1 MSNTEL
7 INAYFDNELNASEK
21 KMFEDRLARDTE
33 LQREYKFQEDVI
45 EGIREA
51 RRQSL
56 KARLNQ
62 VQVGGAATGGSSW
75 TAGKIAG
82 LIILAAAAGFG
93 IYYFYPESEPQLAET
108 PAIIEEPIRDEATQT
123 PVTPEQQDTN
133 KDEEPVGETPPVVN
147 ETTEAGE
154 KTDEVPAREES
165 ETNVQEE
172 VKNPVVAPS
181 FEDPKGEETEIELPT
196 GDISGKAVVASD
208 NLEVAVE
215 NDSRRF
221 DFHYALENDRLTL
234 YGNFEEDLYEI
245 LEFNTADM
253 KAWFLSFNGEYY
265 RLEPTEGKVERLEKV
280 TDNRLL
286 QTLKEA
292 SGN

>member
-7 INAYFDNELNASEK
+7 INAYFDNELSASDK

-33 LQREYKFQEDVI
+33 LQREYKFQEDII

-56 KARLNQ
+56 KARLDQ
-62 VQVGGAATGGSSW
+62 IQVGGASAGGSSW

-82 LIILAAAAGFG
+82 MIGLAAVVGLG
-93 IYYFYPESEPQLAET
+93 IYYFYPENEPEVADT
-108 PAIIEEPIRDEATQT
+108 PVLIEQESTEEPAVQDENTAQL
-123 PVTPEQQDTN
+123 DS
-133 KDEEPVGETPPVVN
+133 
-147 ETTEAGE
+147 ETTESA
-154 KTDEVPAREES
+154 DQPVPESTNESVTEEETPVAETE
-165 ETNVQEE
+165 ETNTPEIQEE
-172 VKNPVVAPS
+172 DKNPVVAPS
-181 FEDPKGEETEIELPT
+181 FEDPEGEDTVVDLPSGEIT
-196 GDISGKAVVASD
+196 GKAVVATE

-215 NDSRRF
+215 NDSRRYE
-221 DFHYALENDRLTL
+221 FHYALENEKLTL

-245 LEFNTADM
+245 LEFNTQEM

-265 RLEPTEGKVERLEKV
+265 RLEPTSGKVERLEKV
-280 TDNRLL
+280 TDARLL